1 MIDLRFL
8 EEGKAIRDPIW
19 GYIHIPP
26 DFLPLVDAEE
36 FQRLRDISQLGHVL
50 LVYPGARHSRFEH
63 ALGVFHIAGHFL
75 KQLLKTPAPSQY
87 RHRRRARA
95 SRGEFV
101 ARHRALSLF
110 ASARRNADV
119 FY

>member
-19 GYIHIPP
+19 GYIHIPS

-63 ALGVFHIAGHFL
+63 TLGVFHIAGHFL
-75 KQLLKTPAPSQY
+75 KQLLKTQKLQISWEKIGKQWQK
-87 RHRRRARA
+87 H
-95 SRGEFV
+95 
-101 ARHRALSLF
+101 L
-110 ASARRNADV
+110 D
-119 FY
+119 